1 MSLKKCVFSSVSSG
15 TDTEGSWGKMFWFF
29 FPSCSLGPWFIGEL
43 IDGHSG
49 ACFAF
54 GVFIDGHFLEGSL
67 TYVVGVVQVR
77 KAAFCYCFFLS
88 IQTASPDH
96 EK

>member
-1 MSLKKCVFSSVSSG
+1 M
-15 TDTEGSWGKMFWFF
+15 
-29 FPSCSLGPWFIGEL
+29 

-77 KAAFCYCFFLS
+77 LTERK
-88 IQTASPDH
+88 
-96 EK
+96 

>member
-1 MSLKKCVFSSVSSG
+1 MSSLLTEYFLCRNDSYGSPSVPFGSS
-15 TDTEGSWGKMFWFF
+15 
-29 FPSCSLGPWFIGEL
+29 GPWFIGEL

-77 KAAFCYCFFLS
+77 QFAFCQLYLS
-88 IQTASPDH
+88 VCLSVRFVLICI
-96 EK
+96 

>member
-1 MSLKKCVFSSVSSG
+1 MEKRLIPVEMRVNLKKFPHKPVYILVYHNSYMVTFACAVS
-15 TDTEGSWGKMFWFF
+15 
-29 FPSCSLGPWFIGEL
+29 PSLPTGPWFIGEL

-77 KAAFCYCFFLS
+77 KFL
-88 IQTASPDH
+88 
-96 EK
+96 

>member
-1 MSLKKCVFSSVSSG
+1 MIRTAHCVFC
-15 TDTEGSWGKMFWFF
+15 
-29 FPSCSLGPWFIGEL
+29 PGPWFIGEL

-67 TYVVGVVQVR
+67 TYVVGVVQVSE
-77 KAAFCYCFFLS
+77 KMLSAFSSVFLYV
-88 IQTASPDH
+88 
-96 EK
+96 

>member
-1 MSLKKCVFSSVSSG
+1 MVKILAVS
-15 TDTEGSWGKMFWFF
+15 
-29 FPSCSLGPWFIGEL
+29 FPPSGPWFIGEL

-49 ACFAF
+49 VCFAF

-77 KAAFCYCFFLS
+77 KSTSQLCLYMSKTFCRNAFCVYICM
-88 IQTASPDH
+88 
-96 EK
+96 

>member
-1 MSLKKCVFSSVSSG
+1 MQVIPVIQATVCFCLISSTVMI
-15 TDTEGSWGKMFWFF
+15 TCIV
-29 FPSCSLGPWFIGEL
+29 FPSPPAGPWFIGEL

-67 TYVVGVVQVR
+67 TYVVGVIQVR
-77 KAAFCYCFFLS
+77 KFL
-88 IQTASPDH
+88 
-96 EK
+96 

>member
-1 MSLKKCVFSSVSSG
+1 MVKILAVS
-15 TDTEGSWGKMFWFF
+15 
-29 FPSCSLGPWFIGEL
+29 GPWFIGEM

-77 KAAFCYCFFLS
+77 KSTCLLCLSAFCV
-88 IQTASPDH
+88 
-96 EK
+96 

>member
-1 MSLKKCVFSSVSSG
+1 MIHATHRKI
-15 TDTEGSWGKMFWFF
+15 
-29 FPSCSLGPWFIGEL
+29 CSHPGPWFIGEL

-67 TYVVGVVQVR
+67 TYVVGVVQVS
-77 KAAFCYCFFLS
+77 KAAYSFSVRLDSFFM
-88 IQTASPDH
+88 P
-96 EK
+96 